1 MRLSRLI
8 GPSSVR
14 STSMLAPISFRRD
27 LTPLPYIS
35 WVSLNADYED
45 ETARL
50 DDEAD
55 RAEYESNQDDE

>member
-1 MRLSRLI
+1 
-8 GPSSVR
+8 
-14 STSMLAPISFRRD
+14 MLAPISFRRD